1 MKTMKRFVAIFAMMV
16 MTFTVFAGA
25 AESVAIWTAPMP
37 FDADNLYSGTASST
51 SSTAAFNIVDDW
63 GMDYSFI
70 ATYGLATDGKTVVYT
85 ADDGSTSDMYMNDYY
100 GDWAYTDIYS
110 IPQYTPVIESLDYNN
125 GGYIQYVW
133 RDKDD
138 NFWMTYAQGT
148 SWVHIDNQTFMYDE
162 SFNQL
167 SYEEARTIENA
178 MTASAA
184 SGVSGSPDVI
194 IANIQNNRDN
204 IPKPG
209 GSSFPTGIIAAV
221 IVVIIG
227 AGVVSF
233 IRKKNR
239 PATATAEGAPID
251 EQPVEKSS
259 TERAAEAAAKAAN
272 MANDAA
278 TKATD
283 AAKTAA
289 FMAKEKANE
298 FSKAF
303 KDAQARQKAAE
314 KIICPN
320 CGTANDVGS
329 KFCANCGTKLGDQ

>member
-16 MTFTVFAGA
+16 MTFTTFAGA
-25 AESVAIWTAPMP
+25 ASVAVYEGAMP
-37 FDADNLYSGTASST
+37 FTEDNEYTGLDGSSASGTWLAY
-51 SSTAAFNIVDDW
+51 VDEW
-63 GMDYSFI
+63 GNS
-70 ATYGLATDGKTVVYT
+70 DGMGIEYAINSAGDIIYVGS
-85 ADDGSTSDMYMNDYY
+85 DGSVVDSNLNEYY
-100 GDWAYTDIYS
+100 GDWTYVDVYS
-110 IPQYTPVIESLDYNN
+110 IPALTPVIETLDVVN
-125 GGYIQYVW
+125 GEIDYVW
-133 RDKDD
+133 RDEDG
-138 NFWMTYAQGT
+138 NFWMSIALGGD
-148 SWVHIDNQTFMYDE
+148 VLHIDNQTHVYD
-162 SFNQL
+162 STFNQL
-167 SYEEARTIENA
+167 TLEEANNRLGNMA
-178 MTASAA
+178 QAA
-184 SGVSGSPDVI
+184 SDVLTYTPDMLK
-194 IANIQNNRDN
+194 ANLGANRDN
-204 IPKPG
+204 IPNPNG
-209 GSSFPTGIIAAV
+209 GGIVTKIVAV
-221 IVVIIG
+221 VVIVIIG
-227 AGVVSF
+227 AGIVSF

-239 PATATAEGAPID
+239 PAAATAEDAPID
-251 EQPVEKSS
+251 DQVIDEKSG
-259 TERAAEAAAKAAN
+259 TEKAAEAAAKAAN